1 MKHTHEVISKDLQ
14 YSYQMLTKA
23 CNLNTTLQAR
33 KKKDKEQI
41 QRLEEAWKKTQES
54 EKTKSKEL
62 SKLEKEHSKL

>member
-1 MKHTHEVISKDLQ
+1 LKHTHE
-14 YSYQMLTKA
+14 
-23 CNLNTTLQAR
+23 AR

-41 QRLEEAWKKTQES
+41 QRLEEAWKKTQEY

>member
-1 MKHTHEVISKDLQ
+1 
-14 YSYQMLTKA
+14 MLTKA

-41 QRLEEAWKKTQES
+41 QRLEEAWKKTQEY